1 MASSISPREF
11 TETQLNKVGVTIV
24 DVKTMKL
31 KCRRCKE
38 TWKVNRKG
46 LRLPIGYWKCPG
58 GCNGTNK

>member
-1 MASSISPREF
+1 MASSALPREF

-24 DVKTMKL
+24 DVKSMVL
-31 KCRRCKE
+31 KCRKCEE

-58 GCNGTNK
+58 GCNSAK